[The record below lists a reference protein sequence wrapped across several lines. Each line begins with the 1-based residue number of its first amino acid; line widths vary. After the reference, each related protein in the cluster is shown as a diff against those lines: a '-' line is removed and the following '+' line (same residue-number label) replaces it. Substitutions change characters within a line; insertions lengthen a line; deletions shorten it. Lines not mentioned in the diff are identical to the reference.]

1 MTKFSSEFKLSVVQF
16 YISSHSGYRRTSQRF
31 GVTSSNLRHW
41 IALYRAHGVDGFKKT
56 YIARTA
62 EEKLAVLRYMQDQ
75 DVGHRAAAAHF
86 NIPGAS
92 MVLHWQKLYNQGGI
106 AALANKPKG
115 RPPMTKSPKPYIP
128 STKPVSEMSPEE
140 LMRELEY
147 RRAETAYLKKLEAL
161 AQAKALDKQKK
172 SK

>member
-1 MTKFSSEFKLSVVQF
+1 MTKFSSEFKLSVVQH
-16 YISSHSGYRRTSQRF
+16 YLSSQEGHRRTSHRF

-41 IALYRAHGVDGFKKT
+41 IALYRAHGVDGFKKAYST
-56 YIARTA
+56 RTA
-62 EEKLAVLRYMQDQ
+62 EEKLAILRYMKDHHLS
-75 DVGHRAAAAHF
+75 HRATAAHF
-86 NIPGAS
+86 NIPGPQTI
-92 MVLHWQKLYNQGGI
+92 LDWQRLYNEGGI
-106 AALANKPKG
+106 TALANKPRG
-115 RPPMTKSPKPYIP
+115 RPPMTKSPKSYIP
-128 STKPVSEMSPEE
+128 SNKPVSEMSPEE